1 MIEDNV
7 KELLKKIPSEVTLVV
22 AVKYA
27 SKKQIDEA
35 IKVGVT
41 DIGFNHYQQM
51 KNLTPYFPPKIKTHF
66 IGTLQL
72 NKAKKVV
79 NLNTYL
85 IESVD
90 SYELAE
96 KINNAAKE
104 KKTIQKILI
113 QVKTDEKK
121 STGLE
126 PDDLL
131 KLLDQIS
138 TLKYLSLEGLMT
150 IPPKSE
156 DPEDS
161 RKYFK
166 ELKDLK
172 DKAENHLKKHLQHLS
187 MGMTNDYQIAIEEGA
202 SIVRIGR
209 KVFDV
214 SCFKKE
220 SIS

>member
-7 KELLKKIPSEVTLVV
+7 TEILKKISSEVILVV

-41 DIGFNHYQQM
+41 DIAFNHYQQM
-51 KNLTPYFPPKIKTHF
+51 KDLAPYLPPEIKTHF

-79 NLNTYL
+79 NLNPYL

-96 KINNAAKE
+96 KLNNAAKE

-113 QVKTDEKK
+113 Q
-121 STGLE
+121 
-126 PDDLL
+126 
-131 KLLDQIS
+131 
-138 TLKYLSLEGLMT
+138 
-150 IPPKSE
+150 
-156 DPEDS
+156 
-161 RKYFK
+161 
-166 ELKDLK
+166 
-172 DKAENHLKKHLQHLS
+172 
-187 MGMTNDYQIAIEEGA
+187 
-202 SIVRIGR
+202 
-209 KVFDV
+209 
-214 SCFKKE
+214 
-220 SIS
+220 

>member
-7 KELLKKIPSEVTLVV
+7 KGLLKKMPSEVTLVA

-35 IKVGVT
+35 IKAGVT

-51 KNLTPYFPPKIKTHF
+51 KDLAPHLPLEIKTHF

-79 NLNTYL
+79 NLNPYL

-96 KINNAAKE
+96 KINNAAEE

-121 STGLE
+121 VTGLE

-131 KLLDQIS
+131 ELLDQIS

-150 IPPKSE
+150 IPPKNK

-172 DKAENHLKKHLQHLS
+172 DKAEKHLKKHLQHLS

-202 SIVRIGR
+202 SIVRIG
-209 KVFDV
+209 KKIFDV
-214 SCFKKE
+214 
-220 SIS
+220 

>member
-7 KELLKKIPSEVTLVV
+7 KGLLEKMQSEVTLVA

-35 IKVGVT
+35 IKAGVT
-41 DIGFNHYQQM
+41 DIGFNNYQQM
-51 KNLTPYFPPKIKTHF
+51 KDLAPYLPLEIKTHF

-79 NLNTYL
+79 NLNPYL

-121 STGLE
+121 VTGLE

-150 IPPKSE
+150 IPPESE
-156 DPEDS
+156 NPEDS

-172 DKAENHLKKHLQHLS
+172 EKAEKHLKKDLRYLS
-187 MGMTNDYQIAIEEGA
+187 MGMTDDYQIAIEEGA

-209 KVFDV
+209 KIFEVL
-214 SCFKKE
+214 
-220 SIS
+220 

>member
-7 KELLKKIPSEVTLVV
+7 KDLLKNIPSDVTLVA

-27 SKKQIDEA
+27 SKIQIDEA
-35 IKVGVT
+35 IKAGVT

-51 KNLTPYFPPKIKTHF
+51 KDLAPHFPSEIKIHF

-79 NLNTYL
+79 NLNPYL
-85 IESVD
+85 IESID

-96 KINNAAKE
+96 KINDAAKE
-104 KKTIQKILI
+104 KKAIQKILI

-121 STGLE
+121 HTGLE

-138 TLKYLSLEGLMT
+138 TLEYLSLEGLMT

-172 DKAENHLKKHLQHLS
+172 DKAEKHLQKHLQYIS
-187 MGMTNDYQIAIEEGA
+187 MGMTDDYQIAIEEGA

-209 KVFDV
+209 KIFDV
-214 SCFKKE
+214 L
-220 SIS
+220 

>member
-7 KELLKKIPSEVTLVV
+7 KELLNKIPPDVTLVA

-27 SKKQIDEA
+27 SKIQIGEA
-35 IKVGVT
+35 IKVGIT

-51 KNLTPYFPPKIKTHF
+51 KELTPYLPPEIKTHF

-79 NLNTYL
+79 NLNPYL

-104 KKTIQKILI
+104 KKIIQKILI

-121 STGLE
+121 HSGLE

-138 TLKYLSLEGLMT
+138 TLKYLSFEGLMT

-172 DKAENHLKKHLQHLS
+172 DKAEKHLKKHLQYLS
-187 MGMTNDYQIAIEEGA
+187 MGMTDDYQIAIEEGA

-214 SCFKKE
+214 L
-220 SIS
+220 

>member
-7 KELLKKIPSEVTLVV
+7 NEFLKNIPSDVTLVA

-27 SKKQIDEA
+27 SKIQIDEA

-51 KNLTPYFPPKIKTHF
+51 KDLAPYLPPEIKTHF

-79 NLNTYL
+79 NLNPYL

-104 KKTIQKILI
+104 KKAIQKILI

-121 STGLE
+121 HTGLE

-138 TLKYLSLEGLMT
+138 TLKYLSFEGLMT
-150 IPPKSE
+150 IPPKNE

-166 ELKDLK
+166 ELKYLK
-172 DKAENHLKKHLQHLS
+172 NKAEKHLKKHLQYLS
-187 MGMTNDYQIAIEEGA
+187 MGMTDDYQIAIEEGA

-209 KVFDV
+209 KIFDV
-214 SCFKKE
+214 L
-220 SIS
+220 

>member
-1 MIEDNV
+1 MIKDNV
-7 KELLKKIPSEVTLVV
+7 KEIRNEMPSEVTLVAV
-22 AVKYA
+22 VKYA
-27 SKKQIDEA
+27 SKSQIDEA
-35 IKVGVT
+35 IKVGIT

-51 KNLTPYFPPKIKTHF
+51 RDLAPYLPPEIKTHF

-79 NLNTYL
+79 NLNPYL

-104 KKTIQKILI
+104 KKIIQKILI

-121 STGLE
+121 DTGLVS
-126 PDDLL
+126 DDLL

-150 IPPKSE
+150 IPPESKE
-156 DPEDS
+156 PEDS

-166 ELKDLK
+166 ELKNLR
-172 DKAENHLKKHLQHLS
+172 DKAEKHLEKHLQHLS
-187 MGMTNDYQIAIEEGA
+187 MGMTNDYHIAIEEGA

-209 KVFDV
+209 KIFD
-214 SCFKKE
+214 
-220 SIS
+220 IL

>member
-1 MIEDNV
+1 MIKDNV
-7 KELLKKIPSEVTLVV
+7 KELLKTIPSDVTLVV

-27 SKKQIDEA
+27 SKIQIEEA
-35 IKVGVT
+35 IKAGVT

-51 KNLTPYFPPKIKTHF
+51 KDLTPYFPPEIKTHF

-79 NLNTYL
+79 NLNPYL

-96 KINNAAKE
+96 KINDATKE
-104 KKTIQKILI
+104 NKTIQKILI

-121 STGLE
+121 HTGVE
-126 PDDLL
+126 PENLL
-131 KLLDQIS
+131 KLLEQIS
-138 TLKYLSLEGLMT
+138 TLKYLSFEGLMT

-172 DKAENHLKKHLQHLS
+172 DKVEKHSKKHLEYIS
-187 MGMTNDYQIAIEEGA
+187 MGTTDDYQIAIEEGA

-209 KVFDV
+209 KVFDL
-214 SCFKKE
+214 S
-220 SIS
+220 

>member
-7 KELLKKIPSEVTLVV
+7 KELLKTLPSDVTLVA

-27 SKKQIDEA
+27 SKTQIEEA
-35 IKVGVT
+35 IKAGVT

-51 KNLTPYFPPKIKTHF
+51 KDLAPYLPPEVKTHF

-72 NKAKKVV
+72 NKAKKIV
-79 NLNTYL
+79 NLNPYL

-104 KKTIQKILI
+104 KKRIQKILI
-113 QVKTDEKK
+113 QVKTDGKK
-121 STGLE
+121 HTGLD

-138 TLKYLSLEGLMT
+138 TLEYLSFEGLMT
-150 IPPKSE
+150 IPPKNE
-156 DPEDS
+156 DPEGS

-172 DKAENHLKKHLQHLS
+172 DKAEKHLKKHFQFLS
-187 MGMTNDYQIAIEEGA
+187 MGMTDDYQIAIEEGA
-202 SIVRIGR
+202 SIVRVGR
-209 KVFDV
+209 KIFDV
-214 SCFKKE
+214 L
-220 SIS
+220 

>member
-7 KELLKKIPSEVTLVV
+7 KELLKKIPPDVTLVA

-27 SKKQIDEA
+27 SKIQIDEA
-35 IKVGVT
+35 IKAGVT

-51 KNLTPYFPPKIKTHF
+51 KDLAPYFSSEIKIHF

-79 NLNTYL
+79 NLNPYL

-96 KINNAAKE
+96 KINDAAKE
-104 KKTIQKILI
+104 KKAIQKILI

-121 STGLE
+121 HTGLE

-138 TLKYLSLEGLMT
+138 TLEYLSLEGLMT

-172 DKAENHLKKHLQHLS
+172 DKAEKHLKKHLQYIS
-187 MGMTNDYQIAIEEGA
+187 MGMTDDYQIAIEEGA

-209 KVFDV
+209 KIFDV
-214 SCFKKE
+214 L
-220 SIS
+220 

>member
-7 KELLKKIPSEVTLVV
+7 TELLKVIPSDVTLVA

-27 SKKQIDEA
+27 SKIQIDEA
-35 IKVGVT
+35 IKAGVT

-51 KNLTPYFPPKIKTHF
+51 KDLAPYFPPEIKTHF

-79 NLNTYL
+79 NLNPYL

-104 KKTIQKILI
+104 KRRIQKILI

-121 STGLE
+121 QAGLE
-126 PDDLL
+126 PGDLL
-131 KLLDQIS
+131 KLIDQIS
-138 TLKYLSLEGLMT
+138 TLEYLSFEGLMT
-150 IPPKSE
+150 IPPKNE

-172 DKAENHLKKHLQHLS
+172 DKAEKHLKKHLQYIS
-187 MGMTNDYQIAIEEGA
+187 MGMTDDYQIAIEEGA

-209 KVFDV
+209 KIFDV
-214 SCFKKE
+214 L
-220 SIS
+220 

>member
-7 KELLKKIPSEVTLVV
+7 KELLNKIPPDVTLVA

-27 SKKQIDEA
+27 SKIQIGEA

-51 KNLTPYFPPKIKTHF
+51 KELAPYLPPEIKTHF

-79 NLNTYL
+79 NLNPYL

-104 KKTIQKILI
+104 KKIIQKILI

-121 STGLE
+121 HSGLE

-138 TLKYLSLEGLMT
+138 TLKYLSFEGLMT

-172 DKAENHLKKHLQHLS
+172 DKAEKHLKKHLQYLS
-187 MGMTNDYQIAIEEGA
+187 MGMTDDYQIAIEEGA

-214 SCFKKE
+214 L
-220 SIS
+220 

>member
-7 KELLKKIPSEVTLVV
+7 KELLKMIPSDVTLVA

-27 SKKQIDEA
+27 SKIQIDEA

-51 KNLTPYFPPKIKTHF
+51 KDLAPSLPPEIKTHF

-79 NLNTYL
+79 NLNPYV

-104 KKTIQKILI
+104 KKRVQKILI

-121 STGLE
+121 HTGLD
-126 PDDLL
+126 PGDLL
-131 KLLDQIS
+131 KLIDQIS
-138 TLKYLSLEGLMT
+138 TLEYLSFEGLMT
-150 IPPKSE
+150 IPPKNE

-161 RKYFK
+161 RRYFK

-172 DKAENHLKKHLQHLS
+172 DKAEKHLKKHLQYLS
-187 MGMTNDYQIAIEEGA
+187 MGMTDDYQIAIEEGA

-209 KVFDV
+209 KVFD
-214 SCFKKE
+214 
-220 SIS
+220 IL

>member
-7 KELLKKIPSEVTLVV
+7 TELLKVIPSDVTLVA

-27 SKKQIDEA
+27 SKIQIDEA
-35 IKVGVT
+35 IKAGIT

-51 KNLTPYFPPKIKTHF
+51 KDLAPDISPEIKTHF
-66 IGTLQL
+66 IGTIQL

-79 NLNTYL
+79 NLNPYL

-104 KKTIQKILI
+104 KKRIQKILI
-113 QVKTDEKK
+113 QVKTDDKK
-121 STGLE
+121 HTGLE
-126 PDDLL
+126 PGDLL
-131 KLLDQIS
+131 KLIDQIS
-138 TLKYLSLEGLMT
+138 TLEYLSFEGLMT
-150 IPPKSE
+150 IPPKNE
-156 DPEDS
+156 APEDS

-172 DKAENHLKKHLQHLS
+172 DKAEKHLKKHLQYLS
-187 MGMTNDYQIAIEEGA
+187 MGMTDDYQIAIEEGA

-209 KVFDV
+209 KIFNVL
-214 SCFKKE
+214 
-220 SIS
+220 

>member
-7 KELLKKIPSEVTLVV
+7 KGLLEKMQYEVTLVA

-35 IKVGVT
+35 IKAGVT

-51 KNLTPYFPPKIKTHF
+51 KDLAPYLPMEIKTHF

-72 NKAKKVV
+72 NKVKKVV
-79 NLNTYL
+79 NLNPYL

-113 QVKTDEKK
+113 QVKIDEKK
-121 STGLE
+121 ATGLE

-131 KLLDQIS
+131 KFLDQIS

-150 IPPKSE
+150 IPPKNK

-166 ELKDLK
+166 EMKDLK
-172 DKAENHLKKHLQHLS
+172 DKAEEHLKKHLQHLS

-202 SIVRIGR
+202 SIIRIGR
-209 KVFDV
+209 KIFDV
-214 SCFKKE
+214 
-220 SIS
+220 

>member
-7 KELLKKIPSEVTLVV
+7 KELTKKIPSDVTLVA

-27 SKKQIDEA
+27 SKIQIDEA
-35 IKVGVT
+35 IKSGVT

-51 KNLTPYFPPKIKTHF
+51 KDLAPYLPPEIKTHF

-79 NLNTYL
+79 NLNPYL

-121 STGLE
+121 HTGLE
-126 PDDLL
+126 SDDLL

-138 TLKYLSLEGLMT
+138 TLKYLSFEGLMT
-150 IPPKSE
+150 IPPRSE

-172 DKAENHLKKHLQHLS
+172 DKAEKHLKKHLQYLS
-187 MGMTNDYQIAIEEGA
+187 MGMTDDYQIAIEEGA

-209 KVFDV
+209 KIFD
-214 SCFKKE
+214 
-220 SIS
+220 IS

>member
-7 KELLKKIPSEVTLVV
+7 KDLLKNIPSDVTLVA

-27 SKKQIDEA
+27 SKIQIDEA
-35 IKVGVT
+35 IKAGVT

-51 KNLTPYFPPKIKTHF
+51 KDLAPYFPSGIKIHF

-79 NLNTYL
+79 NLNPYL

-96 KINNAAKE
+96 KINDAAKE
-104 KKTIQKILI
+104 KKAIQKILI

-121 STGLE
+121 HTGLK

-138 TLKYLSLEGLMT
+138 TLEYLSLEGLMT

-156 DPEDS
+156 DSEAS

-172 DKAENHLKKHLQHLS
+172 DKAEKHLKKHLQYLS
-187 MGMTNDYQIAIEEGA
+187 MGMTDDYQIAIEEGA

-209 KVFDV
+209 KIFEVL
-214 SCFKKE
+214 
-220 SIS
+220 

>member
-7 KELLKKIPSEVTLVV
+7 KELLNKIPSEVTLVA

-35 IKVGVT
+35 MKVGVT

-51 KNLTPYFPPKIKTHF
+51 RDLAPYLPPEIKTHF

-72 NKAKKVV
+72 NKAKKIV
-79 NLNTYL
+79 NLNPYL

-90 SYELAE
+90 SYEVAE

-121 STGLE
+121 GAGLE
-126 PDDLL
+126 PDDLMM
-131 KLLDQIS
+131 LLDQIS
-138 TLKYLSLEGLMT
+138 TLKYLSIEGLMT
-150 IPPKSE
+150 IPPENK

-166 ELKDLK
+166 ELKNLK
-172 DKAENHLKKHLQHLS
+172 DKAEKHLKKNLQHLS

-214 SCFKKE
+214 T
-220 SIS
+220 

>member
-7 KELLKKIPSEVTLVV
+7 TELLKKIPSEVTLVA

-41 DIGFNHYQQM
+41 DIGFSHYQQM
-51 KNLTPYFPPKIKTHF
+51 RDLAPDLPPEIKTHF

-79 NLNTYL
+79 NLNPYL

-121 STGLE
+121 HRIRARSPLE
-126 PDDLL
+126 ASGPNINPQIL
-131 KLLDQIS
+131 KS
-138 TLKYLSLEGLMT
+138 
-150 IPPKSE
+150 
-156 DPEDS
+156 
-161 RKYFK
+161 
-166 ELKDLK
+166 
-172 DKAENHLKKHLQHLS
+172 
-187 MGMTNDYQIAIEEGA
+187 
-202 SIVRIGR
+202 
-209 KVFDV
+209 
-214 SCFKKE
+214 
-220 SIS
+220 

>member
-7 KELLKKIPSEVTLVV
+7 NELLKVLPPDVTLVA

-27 SKKQIDEA
+27 SKIQIDEA

-51 KNLTPYFPPKIKTHF
+51 KDLAPYYPPEIKTHF

-79 NLNTYL
+79 NLNPYL

-104 KKTIQKILI
+104 NKRIQKILI

-121 STGLE
+121 HTGLE
-126 PDDLL
+126 PGDLL

-138 TLKYLSLEGLMT
+138 TLEYLSFEGLMT
-150 IPPKSE
+150 IPPKNE

-172 DKAENHLKKHLQHLS
+172 DKAEKHLKKHLQYLS
-187 MGMTNDYQIAIEEGA
+187 MGMTDDYQIAIEEGA

-209 KVFDV
+209 KI
-214 SCFKKE
+214 FKVV
-220 SIS
+220 

>member
-7 KELLKKIPSEVTLVV
+7 KELLKTIPSDVTLVV

-27 SKKQIDEA
+27 SKIQVDKA
-35 IKVGVT
+35 IKAGVT

-51 KNLTPYFPPKIKTHF
+51 KDLASYLPPEIKTHF

-79 NLNTYL
+79 NLNPYL

-104 KKTIQKILI
+104 KRRIQKILI

-121 STGLE
+121 HTGLE

-138 TLKYLSLEGLMT
+138 TLEYLSFEGLMT
-150 IPPKSE
+150 IPPKNE
-156 DPEDS
+156 DPEGS

-172 DKAENHLKKHLQHLS
+172 DKAEKHLKKHLQYLS
-187 MGMTNDYQIAIEEGA
+187 MGMTDDYQIAIEEGA

-214 SCFKKE
+214 S
-220 SIS
+220 

>member
-1 MIEDNV
+1 MIRDNV
-7 KELLKKIPSEVTLVV
+7 KKILKKIPSDVTLVA

-51 KNLTPYFPPKIKTHF
+51 KDLAPYLPPYIKTHF

-79 NLNTYL
+79 NLNPYL

-104 KKTIQKILI
+104 KRTIQRILV

-121 STGLE
+121 QTGLE

-138 TLKYLSLEGLMT
+138 TLKYLSFEGLMT
-150 IPPKSE
+150 IPPRSE

-166 ELKDLK
+166 ELKELN
-172 DKAENHLKKHLQHLS
+172 DKAEKHLKKHLQYLS
-187 MGMTNDYQIAIEEGA
+187 MGMTDDYQIAIEEGA

-209 KVFDV
+209 KIFDT
-214 SCFKKE
+214 S
-220 SIS
+220 

>member
-7 KELLKKIPSEVTLVV
+7 KELLKKIPSNVTLVA

-27 SKKQIDEA
+27 SKIQIDKA

-41 DIGFNHYQQM
+41 DIGVNHYQQM
-51 KNLTPYFPPKIKTHF
+51 KNLVPYLPPEIKTHF

-79 NLNTYL
+79 NLNPYL

-121 STGLE
+121 HTGLE

-131 KLLDQIS
+131 KLLDQILP
-138 TLKYLSLEGLMT
+138 LKYLSFEGLMT

-166 ELKDLK
+166 ELEDLK
-172 DKAENHLKKHLQHLS
+172 DKAEKHSKKHLQHLS
-187 MGMTNDYQIAIEEGA
+187 MGMTDDYQIAIEEGA

-209 KVFDV
+209 KIFDLL
-214 SCFKKE
+214 
-220 SIS
+220 

>member
-1 MIEDNV
+1 MIKDNV
-7 KELLKKIPSEVTLVV
+7 RKILKNIPSEVTLVA

-27 SKKQIDEA
+27 SKKQIEEA

-41 DIGFNHYQQM
+41 DIGFNQYQQM
-51 KNLTPYFPPKIKTHF
+51 KELAPYIPPDIKTHF

-79 NLNTYL
+79 DLNPYL
-85 IESVD
+85 IESID
-90 SYELAE
+90 SYALAE

-104 KKTIQKILI
+104 KKIIQKILI
-113 QVKTDEKK
+113 QVKTDGKK
-121 STGLE
+121 NTGLE
-126 PDDLL
+126 PDELL
-131 KLLDQIS
+131 KFLDQIS

-150 IPPKSE
+150 IPPESE

-166 ELKDLK
+166 ELRDLK
-172 DKAENHLKKHLQHLS
+172 DKAEKHLKKHLRYLS
-187 MGMTNDYQIAIEEGA
+187 MGMTDDYQIAIEEGA

-209 KVFDV
+209 KIFDV
-214 SCFKKE
+214 S
-220 SIS
+220 

>member
-7 KELLKKIPSEVTLVV
+7 KELLNKIPPDVTLVA

-27 SKKQIDEA
+27 SKIQIGEA

-51 KNLTPYFPPKIKTHF
+51 KELTPYLPPEIKTHF

-79 NLNTYL
+79 NLNPYL

-104 KKTIQKILI
+104 KKIIQKILI

-121 STGLE
+121 HSGLE

-138 TLKYLSLEGLMT
+138 TLKYLSFEGLMT

-172 DKAENHLKKHLQHLS
+172 DKAEKHLKKHLQYLS
-187 MGMTNDYQIAIEEGA
+187 MGMTDDYQIAIEEGA

-214 SCFKKE
+214 L
-220 SIS
+220 

>member
-7 KELLKKIPSEVTLVV
+7 KEILKMLPSDVTLVA

-27 SKKQIDEA
+27 SKTQIEEA
-35 IKVGVT
+35 IEAGVT

-51 KNLTPYFPPKIKTHF
+51 KDLAPYLPPEIKTHF

-72 NKAKKVV
+72 NKAKKIVS
-79 NLNTYL
+79 LNPYL

-104 KKTIQKILI
+104 KKRIQKILI
-113 QVKTDEKK
+113 QVKTDGKK
-121 STGLE
+121 HTGIE
-126 PDDLL
+126 PGDLL

-138 TLKYLSLEGLMT
+138 SLEYLSFEGLMT
-150 IPPKSE
+150 IPPKNE

-166 ELKDLK
+166 ELKELK
-172 DKAENHLKKHLQHLS
+172 DKAEKHLKKHLQFLS
-187 MGMTNDYQIAIEEGA
+187 MGMTDDYQIAIEEGA
-202 SIVRIGR
+202 SIVRVGR

-214 SCFKKE
+214 L
-220 SIS
+220 

>member
-1 MIEDNV
+1 M
-7 KELLKKIPSEVTLVV
+7 IPSDVTLVA

-27 SKKQIDEA
+27 SKIQIDEA

-51 KNLTPYFPPKIKTHF
+51 KDLAPSLPPEIKTHF

-79 NLNTYL
+79 NLNPYV

-104 KKTIQKILI
+104 KKRVQKILI
-113 QVKTDEKK
+113 QVKTDKK
-121 STGLE
+121 KHTGLD
-126 PDDLL
+126 PGDLL
-131 KLLDQIS
+131 KLIDQIS
-138 TLKYLSLEGLMT
+138 TLEYLSFEGLMT
-150 IPPKSE
+150 IPPKNE

-172 DKAENHLKKHLQHLS
+172 DKAETHLKKHLQYLS
-187 MGMTNDYQIAIEEGA
+187 MGMTDDYQIAIEEGA
-202 SIVRIGR
+202 SIVRVGR
-209 KVFDV
+209 KIFDV
-214 SCFKKE
+214 L
-220 SIS
+220 

>member
-1 MIEDNV
+1 MIKDNV
-7 KELLKKIPSEVTLVV
+7 KELLKTIPSDVTLVV

-27 SKKQIDEA
+27 SKIQIEES
-35 IKVGVT
+35 IKAGVT

-51 KNLTPYFPPKIKTHF
+51 KDLTPYFPPEIKTHF

-79 NLNTYL
+79 NLNPYL

-96 KINNAAKE
+96 KINDAAKE
-104 KKTIQKILI
+104 NKTIQKILI

-121 STGLE
+121 HTGVE
-126 PDDLL
+126 PEDLL

-138 TLKYLSLEGLMT
+138 TLKYLSFEGLMT

-156 DPEDS
+156 DQKDS

-166 ELKDLK
+166 ELKELK
-172 DKAENHLKKHLQHLS
+172 DKAEKHSKKHLEYIS
-187 MGMTNDYQIAIEEGA
+187 MGMTDDYQIAIEEGA

-209 KVFDV
+209 KVFD
-214 SCFKKE
+214 
-220 SIS
+220 IS

>member
-7 KELLKKIPSEVTLVV
+7 KELLNKIPSDVTLVA

-27 SKKQIDEA
+27 SKIQIGEA
-35 IKVGVT
+35 ITAGVT

-51 KNLTPYFPPKIKTHF
+51 KELAPYLSPEIKTHF

-79 NLNTYL
+79 NLNPYL

-96 KINNAAKE
+96 KINNAAKG
-104 KKTIQKILI
+104 KKIIQKILI

-121 STGLE
+121 QSGLE

-172 DKAENHLKKHLQHLS
+172 DQVEKHLKKHFQYLS
-187 MGMTNDYQIAIEEGA
+187 MGMTDDYQIAIKEGA
-202 SIVRIGR
+202 NIVRIGR
-209 KVFDV
+209 KIFDA
-214 SCFKKE
+214 
-220 SIS
+220 

>member
-1 MIEDNV
+1 MIKDNV
-7 KELLKKIPSEVTLVV
+7 KELLEKIPSDVILVA

-27 SKKQIDEA
+27 SKEQIDEA
-35 IKVGVT
+35 IKAGIT

-51 KNLTPYFPPKIKTHF
+51 KDLAPYLPPEIKTHF

-72 NKAKKVV
+72 NKAKKIV
-79 NLNTYL
+79 NLNPYL
-85 IESVD
+85 VESVD
-90 SYELAE
+90 SYELAK

-104 KKTIQKILI
+104 KKIIQKILI

-121 STGLE
+121 HTGLE
-126 PDDLL
+126 SDDLL
-131 KLLDQIS
+131 GLLDQIS

-172 DKAENHLKKHLQHLS
+172 DKAEKHLKKHLQHLS
-187 MGMTNDYQIAIEEGA
+187 MGMTDDYQIAIEEGA
-202 SIVRIGR
+202 TIVRIGR
-209 KVFDV
+209 KIFDT
-214 SCFKKE
+214 S
-220 SIS
+220 

>member
-7 KELLKKIPSEVTLVV
+7 KEILKNMPPDVTLVA

-27 SKKQIDEA
+27 SKAQIGEA
-35 IKVGVT
+35 ITAGVT

-51 KNLTPYFPPKIKTHF
+51 KELAPYLPPEIKTHF

-79 NLNTYL
+79 NLNPYL

-90 SYELAE
+90 SYKLAE
-96 KINNAAKE
+96 KINNAARE
-104 KKTIQKILI
+104 KKIIQKILI
-113 QVKTDEKK
+113 QVKTDVKK
-121 STGLE
+121 HTGLE
-126 PDDLL
+126 PDELL

-138 TLKYLSLEGLMT
+138 TLKYLSFEGLMT
-150 IPPKSE
+150 IPPISE

-172 DKAENHLKKHLQHLS
+172 DKAEKHLKKDLQYLS
-187 MGMTNDYQIAIEEGA
+187 MGMTDDYEIAIEEGA
-202 SIVRIGR
+202 SIIRIGR
-209 KVFDV
+209 KVFDAL
-214 SCFKKE
+214 
-220 SIS
+220 

>member
-7 KELLKKIPSEVTLVV
+7 KEILKNIPSDVTLVA

-27 SKKQIDEA
+27 SKRQIEEA

-41 DIGFNHYQQM
+41 DIGFNHFQQM
-51 KNLTPYFPPKIKTHF
+51 KELSPHLPPEIKTHF

-79 NLNTYL
+79 NLNPYL

-96 KINNAAKE
+96 KINDAAKE
-104 KKTIQKILI
+104 KKAIQKILI

-121 STGLE
+121 HTGLE
-126 PDDLL
+126 PNDLL

-138 TLKYLSLEGLMT
+138 TLKFLSLEGLMT

-156 DPEDS
+156 KPEDS
-161 RKYFK
+161 IKYFK

-172 DKAENHLKKHLQHLS
+172 DKTEKHLKKHLQYLS
-187 MGMTNDYQIAIEEGA
+187 MGMTDDYQIAIEEGA

-209 KVFDV
+209 KIFDV
-214 SCFKKE
+214 L
-220 SIS
+220 

>member
-7 KELLKKIPSEVTLVV
+7 KELLKKIPSDVTIV
-22 AVKYA
+22 AVVKYA
-27 SKKQIDEA
+27 SKIQIDEA
-35 IKVGVT
+35 IKVGIT

-51 KNLTPYFPPKIKTHF
+51 KDLAPYLPPEIKTHF

-79 NLNTYL
+79 NLNPYL

-121 STGLE
+121 HTGLE

-138 TLKYLSLEGLMT
+138 TLKYLSFEGLMT

-172 DKAENHLKKHLQHLS
+172 DKAEKHLKKHLQHLS
-187 MGMTNDYQIAIEEGA
+187 MGMTDDYQIAIEEGA

-214 SCFKKE
+214 L
-220 SIS
+220 

>member
-7 KELLKKIPSEVTLVV
+7 KELLKMIPSDVTLVA

-27 SKKQIDEA
+27 SKIQIDEA

-51 KNLTPYFPPKIKTHF
+51 KDLAPSLPPEIKTHF

-79 NLNTYL
+79 NLNPYV

-104 KKTIQKILI
+104 KKRVQKILI

-121 STGLE
+121 HTGLD
-126 PDDLL
+126 PGDLL
-131 KLLDQIS
+131 KLIDQIS
-138 TLKYLSLEGLMT
+138 TLEYLSFEGLMT
-150 IPPKSE
+150 IPPKNE

-172 DKAENHLKKHLQHLS
+172 DKAEKHLKKHLQCLS
-187 MGMTNDYQIAIEEGA
+187 MGMTDDYQIAIEEGA
-202 SIVRIGR
+202 SIVRVGR
-209 KVFDV
+209 KIFDV
-214 SCFKKE
+214 L
-220 SIS
+220 

>member
-7 KELLKKIPSEVTLVV
+7 KELLNKIPSGVTLVA

-27 SKKQIDEA
+27 SKIQIGEA

-51 KNLTPYFPPKIKTHF
+51 NELVPYLPPEIKTHF

-79 NLNTYL
+79 NLNPYL

-104 KKTIQKILI
+104 KKIIQKILI

-121 STGLE
+121 QSGLE

-138 TLKYLSLEGLMT
+138 TLKYLSFEGLMT

-172 DKAENHLKKHLQHLS
+172 DKAETHLKKHLQYLS
-187 MGMTNDYQIAIEEGA
+187 MGMTDDYQIAIEEGA
-202 SIVRIGR
+202 NIVRIGR
-209 KVFDV
+209 KIFDV
-214 SCFKKE
+214 
-220 SIS
+220 